1 MTTFKQLGLSPK
13 LVQALDG
20 LGFVQ
25 PSPIQEKAIPFIL
38 GSENDLIALAQTG
51 TGKTAAFGLPILD
64 KIQAGGKKPSALI
77 LCPTRE
83 LCIQISKDIQDMAGN
98 IKGLSVVSV
107 YGGQPM
113 NIQTNSLKR
122 GADIVVGTP
131 GRLHDLVRRKALHLD
146 SVGQVVLDEA
156 DEMLDM
162 GFKADLDAILEQTPK
177 QKQVSLFS
185 ATISKSIYSIAKNY
199 MNKPEEISVGK
210 KNAGADKVSHEYYI
224 VNSRDRFEALKRIL
238 DYLPGVYG
246 IVFCRTK
253 RQTQE
258 VADQLKASGYEIE
271 CLHGDI
277 SQNSRTEI
285 MARFKSRQ
293 TKVLVATDVAARGID
308 VNDLTHI
315 INYNLP
321 DQNEVYTHRSGR
333 TGRAQKSG
341 ICISILAPSEKSKV
355 RQLEKIVGKNLEH
368 KKVPSGEEIVAKRID
383 SFLEE
388 VKETDTEE
396 ICGGEYLAKAVEEL
410 KDLKKEDLIKKFTTL
425 GLGKVLNE
433 HKNSRDINNNSNA
446 GNSRSRSKDPRRDDS
461 GMVGMKINI
470 GKKHNLD
477 IKEFFALINS
487 GNHKGKVDI
496 GRIKIMPSFTIFS
509 VEQEKA
515 GSVIND
521 LGNKKFKGT
530 RIEAKIQ

>member
-83 LCIQISKDIQDMAGN
+83 LCIQISKDIQDMAEN
-98 IKGLSVVSV
+98 IKVLSVVSV

-122 GADIVVGTP
+122 GTDIVVGTP

-224 VNSRDRFEALKRIL
+224 VNSRD
-238 DYLPGVYG
+238 
-246 IVFCRTK
+246 
-253 RQTQE
+253 
-258 VADQLKASGYEIE
+258 
-271 CLHGDI
+271 
-277 SQNSRTEI
+277 
-285 MARFKSRQ
+285 
-293 TKVLVATDVAARGID
+293 
-308 VNDLTHI
+308 
-315 INYNLP
+315 
-321 DQNEVYTHRSGR
+321 
-333 TGRAQKSG
+333 
-341 ICISILAPSEKSKV
+341 
-355 RQLEKIVGKNLEH
+355 
-368 KKVPSGEEIVAKRID
+368 
-383 SFLEE
+383 
-388 VKETDTEE
+388 
-396 ICGGEYLAKAVEEL
+396 
-410 KDLKKEDLIKKFTTL
+410 
-425 GLGKVLNE
+425 
-433 HKNSRDINNNSNA
+433 
-446 GNSRSRSKDPRRDDS
+446 
-461 GMVGMKINI
+461 
-470 GKKHNLD
+470 
-477 IKEFFALINS
+477 
-487 GNHKGKVDI
+487 
-496 GRIKIMPSFTIFS
+496 
-509 VEQEKA
+509 
-515 GSVIND
+515 
-521 LGNKKFKGT
+521 
-530 RIEAKIQ
+530 